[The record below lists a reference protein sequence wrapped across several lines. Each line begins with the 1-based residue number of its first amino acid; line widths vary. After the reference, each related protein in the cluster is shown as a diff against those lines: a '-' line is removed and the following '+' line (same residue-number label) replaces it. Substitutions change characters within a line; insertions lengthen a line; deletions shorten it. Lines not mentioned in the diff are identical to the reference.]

1 MLIRITNLNYEI
13 EIFNHLIEETE
24 ILVAW
29 NSTGLVTNWA
39 NREVGEVGVQAHVRV
54 QQRDLEQR
62 EDDQD
67 EDEVD

>member
-1 MLIRITNLNYEI
+1 M
-13 EIFNHLIEETE
+13 
-24 ILVAW
+24 AW